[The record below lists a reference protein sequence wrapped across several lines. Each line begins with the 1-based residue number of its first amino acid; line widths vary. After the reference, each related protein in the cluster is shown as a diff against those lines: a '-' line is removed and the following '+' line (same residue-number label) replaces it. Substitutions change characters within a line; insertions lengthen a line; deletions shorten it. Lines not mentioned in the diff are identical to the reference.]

1 MSKADALLRAMFD
14 AAVAAANPDHVVPPF
29 LPEKPKGKVI
39 VLGAGKASAAMAKA
53 AENVIVSN
61 WGIKPS
67 GLVVTQYG
75 AAVVCE
81 YIEIVEANHP
91 VPDASGLA
99 AAERIL
105 ALAQA
110 AGPNDL
116 VLFLVSGGGSS
127 LLPLPGEGLSL
138 DDKQAINK
146 ALLKSGAAIHEMNV
160 VRKHLSA
167 IKGGR
172 LAAAAYPAKLV
183 TLGISDVPGDDF
195 GTIASGPTIADPT
208 SASDAA
214 DILARYK
221 IDLPDHINNFLKQD
235 AAQTP
240 HPSDACFANAK
251 AIMVAKPQASL
262 EAAANVAAE
271 AGYTPLILGDA
282 IEGEASDVGLVMAG
296 IAKQVRGYNQP
307 VSAPVALISG
317 GETTV
322 TVNGPAGRGGRNTA
336 FLLSFAIAMDDMAG
350 VSAIACDTDGIDG
363 SEDNAGAVYL
373 PGDISRAGDAER
385 RAVDY
390 LTGFDSYSFF
400 NAANRL
406 VMTGPTRTNVNDL
419 RVVLVDPA

>member
-14 AAVAAANPDHVVPPF
+14 AAVAAANPDLVVPPF

-53 AENVIVSN
+53 AETVIVDD
-61 WGIKPS
+61 WGMQPS

-75 AAVVCE
+75 AAVPCDH
-81 YIEIVEANHP
+81 IEIVEANHP
-91 VPDASGLA
+91 VPDANGLA

-105 ALAQA
+105 ALASE
-110 AGPNDL
+110 AGADDL

-127 LLPLPGEGLSL
+127 LLPLPGEGLTL

-195 GTIASGPTIADPT
+195 GTIASGPTIPDPT
-208 SASDAA
+208 SAADAL
-214 DILARYK
+214 DILTRYK
-221 IDLPDHINNFLKQD
+221 IDLPDHIKNFLKLD
-235 AAQTP
+235 IAQTP
-240 HPSDACFANAK
+240 DPADVCFANAE

-262 EAAANVAAE
+262 EAAAKIATE

-282 IEGEASDVGLVMAG
+282 IEGEARDVGLVMAG
-296 IAKQVRGYNQP
+296 IAKQVRSYKQP
-307 VSAPVALISG
+307 AQAPVALISG

-322 TVNGPAGRGGRNTA
+322 TVDGPAGRGGRNTA
-336 FLLSFAIAMDDMAG
+336 FLLSFAIAMDDMVG
-350 VSAIACDTDGIDG
+350 ISAIACDTDGIDG

-373 PGDISRAGDAER
+373 PGDISSSRGAGR

-390 LTGFDSYSFF
+390 LAGFDSYSFF
-400 NAANRL
+400 GAADRL

>member
-1 MSKADALLRAMFD
+1 MSKAEALLRAMFD
-14 AAVAAANPDHVVPPF
+14 AAVVAANPDLVVPPF
-29 LPEKPKGKVI
+29 LPKKPNGKVI

-53 AENVIVSN
+53 AETVIVKT
-61 WGIKPS
+61 WRMQPV

-75 AAVVCE
+75 AAVSCDH
-81 YIEIVEANHP
+81 IEIVEANHP
-91 VPDASGLA
+91 VPDANGLA

-105 ALAQA
+105 ALASK
-110 AGPNDL
+110 AGTDDL

-127 LLPLPGEGLSL
+127 LLPLPGEGLTL

-208 SASDAA
+208 SAEDAS

-221 IDLPDHINNFLKQD
+221 IDLPDHIKNFLKLD

-240 HPSDACFANAK
+240 DPADACFAQAE
-251 AIMVAKPQASL
+251 ATMVAKPQASL
-262 EAAANVAAE
+262 EAAASIATQ

-282 IEGEASDVGLVMAG
+282 IEGEARDVGLVMAG
-296 IAKQVRGYNQP
+296 IAKQVRSYSQP
-307 VSAPVALISG
+307 VPAPVALISG

-336 FLLSFAIAMDDMAG
+336 FLLSFASAMDDAAG
-350 VSAIACDTDGIDG
+350 ISAIACDTDGIDG

-373 PGDISRAGDAER
+373 PGDIACAQNGGR

-390 LTGFDSYSFF
+390 LAGFDSYSFF
-400 NAANRL
+400 EASDRL

-419 RVVLVDPA
+419 RVILIDPA

>member
-14 AAVAAANPDHVVPPF
+14 AAVAAANPDSVVPPF
-29 LPEKPKGKVI
+29 LPEKPKGNVI

-53 AENVIVSN
+53 AETVIVES
-61 WGIKPS
+61 WGIRPT
-67 GLVVTQYG
+67 GLIVTQYG
-75 AAVVCE
+75 AAVACDH
-81 YIEIVEANHP
+81 IEIVEANHP
-91 VPDASGLA
+91 VPDANGLA

-105 ALAQA
+105 TLASA
-110 AGPNDL
+110 AKNDDL

-127 LLPLPGEGLSL
+127 LLPLPGEGLTL

-195 GTIASGPTIADPT
+195 GTIASGPTIPDPSS
-208 SASDAA
+208 SADAA

-221 IDLPDHINNFLKQD
+221 IDLPNYINNFLKLD

-240 HPSDACFANAK
+240 DPAEACFSNAE

-262 EAAANVAAE
+262 EAAAKIAAD

-282 IEGEASDVGLVMAG
+282 IEGEARDVGLVMAG
-296 IAKQVRGYNQP
+296 IAKQVRSYKQP
-307 VSAPVALISG
+307 VQAPVALISG

-350 VSAIACDTDGIDG
+350 ISAIACDTDGIDG

-373 PGDISRAGDAER
+373 PGDIASSREAGR

-390 LTGFDSYSFF
+390 LAGFDSYSFF
-400 NAANRL
+400 GAANRL

-419 RVVLVDPA
+419 RVILVDAV

>member
-14 AAVAAANPDHVVPPF
+14 AAVAAANPDLVVPPF
-29 LPEKPKGKVI
+29 LPEKPTGNVI
-39 VLGAGKASAAMAKA
+39 VLGAGKASAAMARA
-53 AENVIVSN
+53 AETVIVES
-61 WGIKPS
+61 WGIQPS
-67 GLVVTQYG
+67 GLIVTQYG
-75 AAVVCE
+75 AAVPCDH
-81 YIEIVEANHP
+81 IEIVEANHP

-99 AAERIL
+99 AAKRIL
-105 ALAQA
+105 ALADE
-110 AGPNDL
+110 AGPDDL

-127 LLPLPGEGLSL
+127 LLPLPGEGLTL

-195 GTIASGPTIADPT
+195 GTIASGPTIPDPT
-208 SASDAA
+208 SAADAV

-221 IDLPDHINNFLKQD
+221 IELPDHINNFLKLD

-240 HPSDACFANAK
+240 DPAGACFANAQ

-262 EAAANVAAE
+262 EAAAKIAAD

-282 IEGEASDVGLVMAG
+282 IEGEARDVGLVMAG
-296 IAKQVRGYNQP
+296 IAKQVRSYKQP
-307 VSAPVALISG
+307 AQAPVALISG

-322 TVNGPAGRGGRNTA
+322 TVNGPTGRGGRNTA
-336 FLLSFAIAMDDMAG
+336 FLLSLAIAMDDMAG

-373 PGDISRAGDAER
+373 PGDIAKAREAGR

-390 LTGFDSYSFF
+390 LAGFDSYSFF
-400 NAANRL
+400 EAADRL

-419 RVVLVDPA
+419 RVILVDPV

>member
-14 AAVAAANPDHVVPPF
+14 AAVAAANPDMVVPPF
-29 LPEKPKGKVI
+29 LPEKPDGNVI

-53 AENVIVSN
+53 AETVIVDS
-61 WGIKPS
+61 WGIQPS

-75 AAVVCE
+75 AAVPCDH
-81 YIEIVEANHP
+81 IEIVEANHP
-91 VPDASGLA
+91 VPDANGLA
-99 AAERIL
+99 AAQRIL
-105 ALAQA
+105 ALASK
-110 AGPNDL
+110 AGADDL

-127 LLPLPGEGLSL
+127 LLPLPGEGLTL

-195 GTIASGPTIADPT
+195 GTIASGPTIPDPT
-208 SASDAA
+208 ASADAV

-221 IDLPDHINNFLKQD
+221 IDLPDHINNFLKLD

-240 HPSDACFANAK
+240 DPDDACFANSE

-262 EAAANVAAE
+262 EAAAKIATD
-271 AGYTPLILGDA
+271 AGYTQLILGDA
-282 IEGEASDVGLVMAG
+282 IEGEARDVGLVMAG
-296 IAKQVRGYNQP
+296 IAKQVRNYNQP
-307 VSAPVALISG
+307 VPAPVALISG

-322 TVNGPAGRGGRNTA
+322 TVDGPAGRGGRNTA
-336 FLLSFAIAMDDMAG
+336 FLLSFAIAMDDMDG

-373 PGDISRAGDAER
+373 PGDISNSRAAGR

-390 LTGFDSYSFF
+390 LAGFDSYSFF
-400 NAANRL
+400 GAADRL

-419 RVVLVDPA
+419 RVILVDPA